1 MSRVALLIEGNQKIE
16 SFYMLNLTTWVG
28 LDSIPKRRT
37 EFAIKLLEENSTK
50 IDLII
55 CRNKIDK
62 EDSGMLII
70 EYIKN
75 KNLSIPVIILG
86 PGKTPEGAY
95 AHIVNSLDLKN
106 VIRNSAKAFN
116 ITAQEMVNKVVPDY
130 FPIPIQ
136 YFTHLKRSVCD
147 VYATDFDDSS
157 KYVKRIN
164 KLEAYT
170 PETITNMIAEGV
182 DALYVDKLDRLD
194 FVNNVTAELI
204 TMMENGELD
213 ENEQVSANERGVE
226 LLSQKLK
233 TIGINDETIALA
245 RKNMDSIRGSIKKT
259 PLLSKLLDRLL
270 NNKTGYLFKHTQVLT
285 FVALHIIRNI
295 DWGTAEQEEKIAFI
309 CFFHDIV
316 LETDEQGMI
325 KSNAELK
332 KSNFPTREKTLV
344 EKHAQMAA
352 EMVSKF
358 PHAPMGADQ
367 IIRQHHGQLNGVG
380 FSEHYGAN
388 ISPMAI
394 VFIIAEEFTRIILKR
409 EFGPFDRPEMIAELR
424 QEFSTARFQK
434 TVDLLESIT
443 F

>member
-1 MSRVALLIEGNQKIE
+1 MSRIALLIEGNQKIE

-28 LDSIPKRRT
+28 LDSIPKRRA
-37 EFAIKLLEENSTK
+37 EFAIKLLEEGSTK

-62 EDSGMLII
+62 EDSGNAIV
-70 EYIKN
+70 EYLKT
-75 KNLSIPVIILG
+75 KNLAIPVIILG
-86 PGKTPEGAY
+86 HGKTPDGAF
-95 AHIVNSLDLKN
+95 AHIPNSLDLKS
-106 VIRNSAKAFN
+106 VIRNSAKALN
-116 ITAQEMVNKVVPDY
+116 ITAQEMANKVVPNY

-147 VYATDFDDSS
+147 VFATDFDDSS

-164 KLEAYT
+164 KLEEYT
-170 PETITNMIAEGV
+170 PDSITNMIAEGV
-182 DALYVDKLDRLD
+182 DYLYVDKLDRLD
-194 FVNNVTAELI
+194 FVNNVTNELVV
-204 TMMENGELD
+204 MLEAGELD
-213 ENEQVSANERGVE
+213 ENEQINAAEKGVE

-233 TIGINDETIALA
+233 SIGINEETITLA
-245 RKNMDSIRGSIKKT
+245 KKNMESIRGNIKKS
-259 PLLSKLLDRLL
+259 PQLAKLIDRLL
-270 NNKTGYLFKHTQVLT
+270 SNKTGYLFKHTQVLT
-285 FVALHIIRNI
+285 FVSLHIIRNI
-295 DWGTAEQEEKIAFI
+295 DWGTSEQEEKIAFI
-309 CFFHDIV
+309 CFFHDIA
-316 LETDEQGMI
+316 LETDQQGMI
-325 KSNAELK
+325 KNTAELK
-332 KSNFPTREKTLV
+332 KANFNTREKTLV
-344 EKHAQMAA
+344 EKHAQIAA

-409 EFGPFDRPEMIAELR
+409 EFGPFDRAEMIAELR
-424 QEFSTARFQK
+424 QEFTTARFQK

>member
-1 MSRVALLIEGNQKIE
+1 MSRIALLIEGNQKIE

-28 LDSIPKRRT
+28 LDSIAKRRS
-37 EFAIKLLEENSTK
+37 EFAIKMLEEGQTK

-62 EDSGMLII
+62 EDSGLLII
-70 EYIKN
+70 EYLKN

-86 PGKTPEGAY
+86 PGKTPDGAY
-95 AHIVNSLDLKN
+95 AHIINSLDLKN
-106 VIRNSAKAFN
+106 VIKNSAKALG

-147 VYATDFDDSS
+147 VYATDFDDTL
-157 KYVKRIN
+157 KYVKRIE
-164 KLEAYT
+164 KLKDFNVES
-170 PETITNMIAEGV
+170 ITTMIAEGV
-182 DALYVDKLDRLD
+182 DYLYVDKMDRLD
-194 FVNNVTAELI
+194 FVNNVTSELV
-204 TMMENGELD
+204 TMLENGELD
-213 ENEQVSANERGVE
+213 ENEQVSATERGVE

-245 RKNMDSIRGSIKKT
+245 KKNMESIRGNIKKA
-259 PLLSKLLDRLL
+259 PMLAKLIDRLL
-270 NNKTGYLFKHTQVLT
+270 SNKTGYLFKHTQVLT

-295 DWGTAEQEEKIAFI
+295 DWGTPEQEEKIAFI
-309 CFFHDIV
+309 CFFHDIA
-316 LETDEQGMI
+316 LETDVQGMI
-325 KSNAELK
+325 KNNAELK
-332 KSNFPTREKTLV
+332 KANFPTREKTLV
-344 EKHAQMAA
+344 EKHAQIAA

-358 PHAPMGADQ
+358 PHAPMGSDQ

-409 EFGPFDRPEMIAELR
+409 EFGPFDRAEMIAELR

-434 TVDLLESIT
+434 TIDLLESIT

>member
-1 MSRVALLIEGNQKIE
+1 MSRTALLIEGNQRIE

-28 LDSIPKRRT
+28 LETIPKRRS
-37 EFAIKLLEENSTK
+37 EFAIKLLEEDSSK
-50 IDLII
+50 IELII

-62 EDSGMLII
+62 EDSAQII
-70 EYIKN
+70 LDYLRS
-75 KNLSIPVIILG
+75 KNLSIPVIVLG
-86 PGKTPEGAY
+86 IGKTPAGAY
-95 AHIVNSLDLKN
+95 IHINNSLDLKN
-106 VIRNSAKAFN
+106 VIRNSAKALN
-116 ITAQEMVNKVVPDY
+116 ITAQEMANKIVPNY

-147 VYATDFDDSS
+147 VFATDFDDAK

-164 KLEAYT
+164 KLEEYT
-170 PETITNMIAEGV
+170 PEFITNMISEGV
-182 DALYVDKLDRLD
+182 DYLYVDKLDRLD
-194 FVNNVTAELI
+194 FVNNVTNELVV
-204 TMMENGELD
+204 MMEQNELD
-213 ENEQVSANERGVE
+213 ENEQINAAEKGVE
-226 LLSQKLK
+226 LLSNKLK
-233 TIGINDETIALA
+233 TIGINEETITLA
-245 RKNMDSIRGSIKKT
+245 KKNMESIRGNIKKN
-259 PLLSKLLDRLL
+259 PQLAKLIDRLL
-270 NNKTGYLFKHTQVLT
+270 SNKTGYLFKHTQVLT

-309 CFFHDIV
+309 CFFHDIA
-316 LETDEQGMI
+316 LETDQQGMI
-325 KSNAELK
+325 KSNLELK
-332 KSNFPTREKTLV
+332 KANFNTKEKTLV
-344 EKHAQMAA
+344 EKHAQIAA

-358 PHAPMGADQ
+358 PHAPMGSDQ

-388 ISPMAI
+388 ISPLAI

-424 QEFSTARFQK
+424 QEFTTARFQK

>member
-1 MSRVALLIEGNQKIE
+1 MSRIALLIEGNQKIE

-28 LDSIPKRRT
+28 LDSIPKRRA
-37 EFAIKLLEENSTK
+37 EFAIKLLEEGSTK

-62 EDSGMLII
+62 EDSGNAIV
-70 EYIKN
+70 EYLKT
-75 KNLSIPVIILG
+75 KNLAIPVIILG
-86 PGKTPEGAY
+86 HGKTPEGAF
-95 AHIVNSLDLKN
+95 AHIPNSLDLKS
-106 VIRNSAKAFN
+106 VIRNSAKALN
-116 ITAQEMVNKVVPDY
+116 ITAQEMANKVVPNY

-147 VYATDFDDSS
+147 VFATDFDDSS

-164 KLEAYT
+164 KLEEYT
-170 PETITNMIAEGV
+170 PDSITNMIAEGV
-182 DALYVDKLDRLD
+182 DYLYVDKLDRLD
-194 FVNNVTAELI
+194 FVNNVTNELVV
-204 TMMENGELD
+204 MLEAGELD
-213 ENEQVSANERGVE
+213 ENEQINAAEKGVE

-233 TIGINDETIALA
+233 SIGINEETINLA
-245 RKNMDSIRGSIKKT
+245 KKNMETIRGNIKKS
-259 PLLSKLLDRLL
+259 PQLAKLIDRLL

-285 FVALHIIRNI
+285 FVSLHIIRNI
-295 DWGTAEQEEKIAFI
+295 DWGTSEQEEKIAFI
-309 CFFHDIV
+309 CFFHDIA
-316 LETDEQGMI
+316 LETDQQGMI
-325 KSNAELK
+325 KNAAELK
-332 KSNFPTREKTLV
+332 KANFNTKEKTLV
-344 EKHAQMAA
+344 EKHAQIAA

-409 EFGPFDRPEMIAELR
+409 EFGPFDRAEMIAELR
-424 QEFSTARFQK
+424 QEFTTARFQK

>member
-1 MSRVALLIEGNQKIE
+1 LIRIALLIEGNQRIE

-28 LDSIPKRRT
+28 LETIPKRRS
-37 EFAIKLLEENSTK
+37 EFAIKLLEEGSTK
-50 IDLII
+50 IELII

-62 EDSGMLII
+62 EDSAQII
-70 EYIKN
+70 LDYLKS
-75 KNLSIPVIILG
+75 KNLSIPVIVLG
-86 PGKTPEGAY
+86 TGKTPAGAY
-95 AHIVNSLDLKN
+95 THINNSLDLKN
-106 VIRNSAKAFN
+106 VIKNSAKALN
-116 ITAQEMVNKVVPDY
+116 ITAQEMAGKIVPDY

-147 VYATDFDDSS
+147 VFAIDFDDDK
-157 KYVKRIN
+157 KYIKRIN
-164 KLEAYT
+164 KLEAYA
-170 PETITNMIAEGV
+170 PEFITNMISEGV
-182 DALYVDKLDRLD
+182 DYLYVDKLDRLD
-194 FVNNVTAELI
+194 FVNNVTNELVV
-204 TMMENGELD
+204 MMEQNELD
-213 ENEQVSANERGVE
+213 ENEQINAAEKGVE
-226 LLSQKLK
+226 LLSNKLK
-233 TIGINDETIALA
+233 TIGINEETITLA
-245 RKNMDSIRGSIKKT
+245 KKNMEIIRGNVKRN
-259 PLLSKLLDRLL
+259 PQLAKLIDRLL
-270 NNKTGYLFKHTQVLT
+270 SNKTGYLFKHTQVLT

-309 CFFHDIV
+309 CFFHDIA
-316 LETDEQGMI
+316 LETDQQGMI
-325 KSNAELK
+325 NSNLELK
-332 KSNFPTREKTLV
+332 KANFNTKEKTLV

-358 PHAPMGADQ
+358 PHAPMGSDQ

-388 ISPMAI
+388 ISPLAI

-424 QEFSTARFQK
+424 QEFTTARFQK